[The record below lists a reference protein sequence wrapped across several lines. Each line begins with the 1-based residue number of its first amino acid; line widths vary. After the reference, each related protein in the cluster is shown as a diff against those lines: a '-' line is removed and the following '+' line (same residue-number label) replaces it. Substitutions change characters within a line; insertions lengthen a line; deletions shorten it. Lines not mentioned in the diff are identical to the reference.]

1 MTAYDDNGTILT
13 DSEGLIFDRGANY
26 PLWHIIKPSDYRLMP
41 EGDVALLEGD
51 VDEAMRL
58 YEKAARTGDTRSSMA
73 YEALVAYRNY
83 SL

>member
-1 MTAYDDNGTILT
+1 
-13 DSEGLIFDRGANY
+13 
-26 PLWHIIKPSDYRLMP
+26 MP